1 MSSPATVTAYGKY
14 MDLQNFLGSQPT
26 SSGSLYLSGSDAEEK
41 MYTNVDMS
49 VPGLLLTGSSG
60 LAGSSTEVN
69 IVLDEDAMGSN
80 DASALATQ
88 QSIKAYVDAQ
98 VGGAD
103 LDFAGDSGTGA
114 VDLDSQTFT
123 IAGSTGL
130 DTTAGSQTLTIALD
144 LNELSA
150 VTPASGDQ
158 LACVDATDSSTGKM
172 TVDNLANLFAGTV
185 TSTGISDSSAVLTW
199 DLQNWTA
206 STTIANADLIG
217 VDDGANGTLR
227 KMTRANLLG
236 SATAAFSNGMT
247 ATTGDF
253 SGNVTIDGNATLG
266 NAAADVVTS
275 TGQLTASQ
283 GATFTG
289 AVFCDSTIIVDGAAE
304 FDGNV
309 TLGDAAT
316 DVTTVTSQLTCSQG
330 ADFTKVTNHDAGLT
344 STTITGSGAATLKSL
359 HSDSVNLDGGSIDGI
374 IIGAAS
380 AAAGTFAALVGTSL
394 NCSEGNITNVGNIA
408 LDTISADDGSSLSF
422 SSNWT
427 NAGRT
432 VANLGIVTTVDI
444 NGGSVDGT
452 TIGAASR
459 SSIQCTTLNANGN
472 VTLGNAAADVVTC
485 TGQLTASQGADF
497 GAGITVDAGGA
508 TITAGGLTVTAGA
521 ATFGTSGNGSD
532 ITFYG
537 DEANNVLL
545 WDVTENALIIKD
557 GGTETV
563 RMGGD
568 ATGDYAIDV
577 GNGSAG
583 SNNINKVRAS
593 AFVTFSD
600 ERLKSDVAPMRN
612 ALQTVNALKPV
623 NFTWKSDG
631 TRDFGF
637 IAQNIKGV
645 LPQAVHGTE
654 EGLYGVD
661 YGRLT
666 TILVSAIQ
674 EQNIQLEE
682 LKNKME
688 NK

>member
-49 VPGLLLTGSSG
+49 IPGLLLTGSSG

-80 DASALATQ
+80 SASALATQ

-114 VDLDSQTFT
+114 VDLDSQTLT

-172 TVDNLANLFAGTV
+172 TVDNLAGLFAGTV

-206 STTIANADLIG
+206 STTIADADLIG

-227 KMTRANLLG
+227 KMTRGNLLG

-253 SGNVTIDGNATLG
+253 SGAVTI
-266 NAAADVVTS
+266 
-275 TGQLTASQ
+275 
-283 GATFTG
+283 
-289 AVFCDSTIIVDGAAE
+289 
-304 FDGNV
+304 DGNV

-330 ADFTKVTNHDAGLT
+330 ADFSKVTNHDAGLT
-344 STTITGSGAATLKSL
+344 STTITGSGAATLMSL
-359 HSDSVNLDGGSIDGI
+359 HSDSVNLDGGNIDGT
-374 IIGAAS
+374 IIGAA
-380 AAAGTFAALVGTSL
+380 AVAAGSFAALVATTG
-394 NCSEGNITNVGNIA
+394 
-408 LDTISADDGSSLSF
+408 DF
-422 SSNWT
+422 SG
-427 NAGRT
+427 A
-432 VANLGIVTTVDI
+432 VTMD
-444 NGGSVDGT
+444 
-452 TIGAASR
+452 
-459 SSIQCTTLNANGN
+459 GN
-472 VTLGNAAADVVTC
+472 VTLGDAAADVVTC

-508 TITAGGLTVTAGA
+508 TIVAGGLTVTAGA

-532 ITFYG
+532 ITFHG

-557 GGTETV
+557 GGTEQV

-568 ATGDYAIDV
+568 ASGDFAIDV

-583 SNNINKVRAS
+583 TDNINKVRAS

-623 NFTWKSDG
+623 NFTWKTDG
-631 TRDFGF
+631 TKDFGF
-637 IAQNIKGV
+637 IAQNIQGV
-645 LPQAVHGTE
+645 LPQAVHGTD

-682 LKNKME
+682 LRNKIE
-688 NK
+688 DK